1 MQSPPA
7 IWIVEDN
14 TVYRGAV
21 ARALD
26 ATPALSCERQFASGT
41 ALLDALKK
49 ATPALHPDV
58 LLLDAGLPDGSGL
71 DLIPIIRDLAP
82 ECRVLILTVFE
93 DAEKITQAI
102 CNGAQGYL
110 LKAAPIEELIVG
122 IHQALNGGVP
132 MTPRIAHRVLQLFSK
147 FAPKQSDYG
156 LSKREQDTMELM
168 VQGFIR
174 KEIADRLGLS
184 LHTVDTYLRGIYRKL
199 EVNTRTG
206 AVAKA
211 LKEGLV

>member
-1 MQSPPA
+1 MLPI

-14 TVYRGAV
+14 AVYRNAV
-21 ARALD
+21 MRALD
-26 ATPALSCERQFASGT
+26 ATKSLRCEQQFANGT
-41 ALLDALKK
+41 SMVNALKK
-49 ATPALHPDV
+49 AAGGLLPDV

-71 DLIPIIRDLAP
+71 DLIPSIRDLAP

-110 LKAAPIEELIVG
+110 LKNAPIEELITG
-122 IHQALNGGVP
+122 IHQALSGGVP
-132 MTPRIAHRVLQLFSK
+132 MTPRIAHRVLELFSR

-156 LSKREQDTMELM
+156 LSQREKDTLELM

>member
-1 MQSPPA
+1 MVSLPR

-14 TVYRGAV
+14 AIYRGAV
-21 ARALD
+21 ARALKGTQKLNC
-26 ATPALSCERQFASGT
+26 AQEFGKGGLLLEVLACTPPEELPE
-41 ALLDALKK
+41 
-49 ATPALHPDV
+49 V
-58 LLLDAGLPDGSGL
+58 LLLDAGLPDGNGL
-71 DLIPIIRDLAP
+71 DLIPRIRDLAP
-82 ECRVLILTVFE
+82 DCQILILTVFE
-93 DAEKITQAI
+93 DEGKITQAI
-102 CNGAQGYL
+102 CNGARGYL
-110 LKAAPIEELIVG
+110 LKNAPLEEIIQAIET
-122 IHQALNGGVP
+122 ALSGGVP

-156 LSKREQDTMELM
+156 LSPREKDTLELM

-174 KEIADRLGLS
+174 KEIADRLSLS

>member
-1 MQSPPA
+1 MPSPA
-7 IWIVEDN
+7 RIWIAEDN
-14 TVYRGAV
+14 ATYRGAV
-21 ARALD
+21 ARALSAHEGLD
-26 ATPALSCERQFASGT
+26 CERQFATGT
-41 ALLDALKK
+41 ALVQALQGKDT
-49 ATPALHPDV
+49 APEV
-58 LLLDAGLPDGSGL
+58 ILLDVGLPDGSGL
-71 DLIPIIRDLAP
+71 ERIPKIRDLAP

-93 DAEKITQAI
+93 EEGKITEAI

-110 LKAAPIEELIVG
+110 LKSAPVEELISG
-122 IHQALNGGVP
+122 IQQALAGGVP
-132 MTPRIAHRVLQLFSK
+132 MTPRIAHCVLKLFSQ
-147 FAPKQSDYG
+147 FAPKQADYG
-156 LSKREQDTMELM
+156 LSAREKDTLELM

-211 LKEGLV
+211 LKEGLI

>member
-1 MQSPPA
+1 MPA
-7 IWIVEDN
+7 RIWIAEDN
-14 TVYRGAV
+14 ATYRNAV
-21 ARALD
+21 TRALNAQEGLTCD
-26 ATPALSCERQFASGT
+26 RQFTSGATLVEALTAGSAPALPDVI
-41 ALLDALKK
+41 LLD
-49 ATPALHPDV
+49 V
-58 LLLDAGLPDGSGL
+58 GLPDGSGIERL
-71 DLIPIIRDLAP
+71 PAIRDAAP
-82 ECRVLILTVFE
+82 ECRVLILTAFE
-93 DAEKITQAI
+93 EEDKITHAI

-110 LKAAPIEELIVG
+110 LKGAPLEQLIEG
-122 IHQALNGGVP
+122 IQQALAGGVP
-132 MTPRIAHRVLQLFSK
+132 MTPRIAHCVLRLFSR
-147 FAPKQSDYG
+147 FAPKQADYG
-156 LSKREQDTMELM
+156 LSTREKETLELM